1 MSSLTF
7 VPFECPRSD
16 DGVYTGI
23 LSESGKLK
31 ERREQFGL
39 TQQQVADMAGI
50 NVSQY
55 QRFEA
60 GEKYISGTSMR
71 IGLAVCAVLMLD
83 PYELLGINV
92 PQPDP
97 NNMKP
102 VPLFNSGLPKDL
114 LAPKRVGRKNM
125 RKEITTVFVNYDDY
139 SFLISYDIL
148 DKIGCPAYIQIHWN
162 IEKRRVVFR
171 AADKD
176 EEGALDVP
184 EQEYDKSYYAI
195 PYIKVKK
202 NPIAAMC
209 WGDTPHAVESRLV
222 KDSKGTVYIMVDLNT
237 GQVADTRQIEG
248 FFISPK
254 SLSKW

>member
-7 VPFECPRSD
+7 VPFESPQSD

-23 LSESGKLK
+23 LSESEKLK
-31 ERREQFGL
+31 ERRKQFGL

-60 GEKYISGTSMR
+60 GVKYISGTSMR

-83 PYELLGINV
+83 PYELLSINV

-97 NNMKP
+97 KNMKC
-102 VPLFNSGLPKDL
+102 VPLFGSGLPSDL
-114 LAPKRVGRKNM
+114 FAPKRVGRKNM
-125 RKEITTVFVNYDDY
+125 RKEITTIFVNFDNY

-148 DKIGCPAYIQIHWN
+148 DKIGCPDYIKIHWN
-162 IEKRRVVFR
+162 IEKRQVVFY

-176 EEGALDVP
+176 EKGALDVP
-184 EQEYDKSYYAI
+184 EQKYDKSYYAI
-195 PYIKVKK
+195 PYIKVKR
-202 NPIAAMC
+202 NPIAAMN
-209 WGDTPHAVESRLV
+209 WGDTPHAVEARLV
-222 KDSKGTVYIMVDLNT
+222 KDSKETVYIMADLNT
-237 GQVADTRQIEG
+237 GKVADTRQIEG